1 MMKRQFVYGGGLVLC
16 LLWGWGLAEYA
27 AAYPFTISTTDTA
40 VYLPVITEGSL
51 SLNLQPLVTGLDS
64 PTDIAHAGDDRLF
77 VSLLAGYIRV
87 IEAGLLLP
95 DPFLD
100 IHERV
105 LAFSGEQGF
114 LSVAFSP
121 DYATSGFFFVT
132 YTALDGQTIL
142 ARFQVTPNNPNIAD
156 PTSEQILLT
165 IPQATQLHKGGDL
178 AFSPLDGYLY
188 VPVGDSGYAPNAQ
201 NKQLL
206 TGKLLRLDVKG
217 VPTYTIPLDNPFVN
231 DAAARPEIWSLG
243 WRNPWRISFDRL
255 TGDLWITDVGQSDWE
270 EVNLDLAGSGGGA
283 NYGWPCYEAH
293 LPIVPQLCAP
303 TDPLTPPI
311 FAYAHGEECAIT
323 GGYRYRGTE
332 YPRLV
337 GHYLMADFCSGRFW
351 SLAENGAGWTQ
362 QLLATEQFMPT
373 TFGEDNAGRL
383 YVASWLLD
391 TIYLITSP

>member
-1 MMKRQFVYGGGLVLC
+1 MMKKMV
-16 LLWGWGLAEYA
+16 GWGLLACLLMGWGIVEFA
-27 AAYPFTISTTDTA
+27 AAGQAPIPTDNTA
-40 VYLPVITEGSL
+40 VYLPILSEGSL
-51 SLNLQPLVTGLDS
+51 TINFQPIATGLES
-64 PTDIAHAGDDRLF
+64 PTDLAHAGDDRLF
-77 VSLLAGYIRV
+77 VALLEGFIMV
-87 IEAGLLLP
+87 IEDGLVLP

-105 LAFSGEQGF
+105 LSFSGEQGF
-114 LSVAFSP
+114 LSLAFSP
-121 DYATSGFFFVT
+121 DYATSGYFFVT

-142 ARFQVTPNNPNIAD
+142 SRFQVTSTNPNIAD
-156 PTSEQILLT
+156 PTSEQILLA
-165 IPQATQLHKGGDL
+165 IPQASQLHKGGDL

-188 VPVGDSGYAPNAQ
+188 VPVGDSGNGADAQ

-206 TGKLLRLDVKG
+206 TGKLLRLDVTD

-231 DAAARPEIWSLG
+231 DAAARDEIWALG
-243 WRNPWRISFDRL
+243 LRNPWRISFDQL

-270 EVNLDLAGSGGGA
+270 EVNLDLSGSGGGA
-283 NYGWPCYEAH
+283 NYGWPCLEAH
-293 LPIVPQLCAP
+293 LPIVPQSCSPA
-303 TDPLTPPI
+303 DILTPPI

-332 YPRLV
+332 YPGLA

-351 SLAENGAGWTQ
+351 SLSENGAGWTQ

-373 TFGEDNAGRL
+373 TFGEDNVGRL

-391 TIYLITSP
+391 TVYLITSR